1 MHEIRKTMMRLRIDI
16 MHDIM
21 QYTSHEIHMPALY
34 TKRLMRVTL
43 DVMCYEDLDLET
55 LDWREVLNLNSDED
69 ININIEEYDIDW

>member
-1 MHEIRKTMMRLRIDI
+1 
-16 MHDIM
+16 
-21 QYTSHEIHMPALY
+21 
-34 TKRLMRVTL
+34 MRVTL